1 MFNKNKKNH
10 ISYLK
15 PSWTPAL
22 CCNVFLYLFTLII
35 FLNRFLFQRSCH
47 FLNLCLKYTRNS
59 KNSSTP
65 VWNIRRTCTLGK
77 SVQTLFKLF
86 HTCIYN
92 PPIQM
97 FSLANHAVWMPVY
110 IPIFE
115 LLFFFFYFHS
125 FVMKSLNLRHCLWL
139 SPRVA
144 VELQRGSSIGT
155 KQFLCVFL
163 INCMLGA
170 SGCYFKE
177 FLPVTDLWSVY
188 EFLELLMRLP
198 DALSCL
204 VWPTLNSQSADCWTE

>member
-1 MFNKNKKNH
+1 M
-10 ISYLK
+10 
-15 PSWTPAL
+15 
-22 CCNVFLYLFTLII
+22 
-35 FLNRFLFQRSCH
+35 
-47 FLNLCLKYTRNS
+47 
-59 KNSSTP
+59 
-65 VWNIRRTCTLGK
+65 
-77 SVQTLFKLF
+77 QTHFKLF

-92 PPIQM
+92 PSVQM
-97 FSLANHAVWMPVY
+97 FSLANHAAWMPVY

-115 LLFFFFYFHS
+115 LPFFFTFHS
-125 FVMKSLNLRHCLWL
+125 SVMKSLNLPHCLCL

-144 VELQRGSSIGT
+144 TEPQRGSSVCT

-163 INCMLGA
+163 INCVLCA

-177 FLPVTDLWSVY
+177 FLPVLTDLWSVY